1 MKRDYY
7 DVLGVERSSSSA
19 EIKKAFRNLA
29 RKYHP
34 DVNKE
39 DAEAETKFKEAAE
52 AYEVLSDADT
62 RAAYDHYG
70 FDGLKGR
77 PMIDFDQFGF
87 SDLFNVFFGGGG
99 GGGMFDSVLRDAG
112 GAWGATTGSAPVPR
126 GDDVEA
132 RVELELRE
140 AVFGASREVEITAD
154 AVCEDCKGSG
164 AKAGTGRETCPQC
177 KGSGRMR
184 EVSSLGGFGQFIR
197 TSTCSICRGQGTIV
211 KEPCSTCRGTGKRR
225 GNRKVK
231 VEIPAGIAD
240 GQRLRLSGE
249 GGAGGP
255 GGRPGD
261 LYVLMR
267 VATDDHFVRDGDD
280 LIYRL
285 DVTIVDAALGA
296 KMGVPALDGDMEIT
310 VAAGTQPGDMKVYK
324 NRGVP
329 VLQGYGRG
337 DLKVIVNVVV
347 PRHLNVEQKELLKQ
361 FKKLSSA
368 RNYVPDESFVERVRA
383 VFYQ

>member
-39 DAEAETKFKEAAE
+39 DAEAEAKFKEAAE

-87 SDLFNVFFGGGG
+87 SDLFNVFFGGG

-267 VATDDHFVRDGDD
+267 VAADDHFIRDGDD

-310 VAAGTQPGDMKVYK
+310 VAAGTQPGAMKVYK

>member
-99 GGGMFDSVLRDAG
+99 GGMFDSVLRDAG
-112 GAWGATTGSAPVPR
+112 GAWGATTGSAPAPR
-126 GDDVEA
+126 GDDVEV